1 MAIGPQM
8 PQTVRKHER
17 EREAGIQAV
26 PLKRKGGEKL
36 RLNQNLADATRDV
49 IAGYVPVS
57 LQKEFR
63 DDREV
68 KKAKR
73 RFI

>member
-1 MAIGPQM
+1 M

-17 EREAGIQAV
+17 ERVAGIQAV

>member
-1 MAIGPQM
+1 MAIAPQM
-8 PQTVRKHER
+8 PQTVRKHKR

>member
-1 MAIGPQM
+1 M
-8 PQTVRKHER
+8 
-17 EREAGIQAV
+17 
-26 PLKRKGGEKL
+26 PLKGKGGEKL

-49 IAGYVPVS
+49 IGGYVPVS

-73 RFI
+73 GFI

>member
-1 MAIGPQM
+1 M
-8 PQTVRKHER
+8 PQTVRKHKR

-26 PLKRKGGEKL
+26 PLKGKGGEKL
-36 RLNQNLADATRDV
+36 RLNQNLADATQDV
-49 IAGYVPVS
+49 IGGYVPVS

-68 KKAKR
+68 MKATR
-73 RFI
+73 GFI